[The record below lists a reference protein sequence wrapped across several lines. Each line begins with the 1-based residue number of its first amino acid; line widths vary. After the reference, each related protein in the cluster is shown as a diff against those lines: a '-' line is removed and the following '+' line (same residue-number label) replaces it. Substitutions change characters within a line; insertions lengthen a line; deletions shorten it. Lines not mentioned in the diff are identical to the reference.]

1 MSSGENIIFLMVI
14 RSLCVIKYVFRNDTD
29 TLNTTI
35 HPGDNFRPIPSH
47 QQILSLQLLLLLLL
61 LKIFF
66 VLLIV
71 LEELRP
77 GSGLE

>member
-1 MSSGENIIFLMVI
+1 MGSGENIIFLMVI
-14 RSLCVIKYVFRNDTD
+14 RSLCVIKYVFRKDTD

-35 HPGDNFRPIPSH
+35 HPGDNFRPIPNH
-47 QQILSLQLLLLLLL
+47 QQILSLQLLLLLL
-61 LKIFF
+61 KYFF

-71 LEELRP
+71 LEEIRP